1 MSSHDSLEGA
11 ISATVFPAIQISTAP
26 GLTRPTNER
35 PRRTDF
41 CTDMPKHLEGD
52 SLLLDRIVF
61 SGEATFQLSG
71 NVNRHNIVIWGSQNP
86 HQIVEH
92 VRESYGKLFC
102 AVIRTQGV
110 KGVVCGLEGIRLAD
124 RCILSKLE

>member
-1 MSSHDSLEGA
+1 MTVWRVLFQRLSS
-11 ISATVFPAIQISTAP
+11 
-26 GLTRPTNER
+26 RPYKFQLPQDLGGQRTNER
-35 PRRTDF
+35 PRRRDF

-71 NVNRHNIVIWGSQNP
+71 KVNRHNIVIWGSQNP

-92 VRESYGKLFC
+92 VRES
-102 AVIRTQGV
+102 
-110 KGVVCGLEGIRLAD
+110 
-124 RCILSKLE
+124 